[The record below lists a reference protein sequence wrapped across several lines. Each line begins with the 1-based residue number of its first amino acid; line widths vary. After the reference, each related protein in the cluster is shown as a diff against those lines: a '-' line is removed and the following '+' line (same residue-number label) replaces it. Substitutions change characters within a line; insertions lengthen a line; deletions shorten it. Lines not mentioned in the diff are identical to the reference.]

1 MEEQT
6 YAPNDLYIP
15 DGVTFVGTIQAPGT
29 ASINGSVTGEITSNI
44 LDIGP
49 QGHVEGKVIATRIDV
64 YGVLSDDVVCKG
76 LLQIRKTGKVSG
88 TLTYADLDIERGG
101 QFEGEMHNSSKSAT

>member
-6 YAPNDLYIP
+6 YPANDLYIP
-15 DGVTFVGTIQAPGT
+15 DGVTFVGTIHAPGI
-29 ASINGSVTGEITSNI
+29 AQINGRVTGEITSHV

-49 QGHVEGKVIATRIDV
+49 QGHIKGKVMAKEIDV
-64 YGVLSDDVVCKG
+64 YGVLMDDVECKG

-88 TLTYADLDIERGG
+88 KLVYADLDIERGG
-101 QFEGEMHNSSKSAT
+101 QFQGDMHNSSK